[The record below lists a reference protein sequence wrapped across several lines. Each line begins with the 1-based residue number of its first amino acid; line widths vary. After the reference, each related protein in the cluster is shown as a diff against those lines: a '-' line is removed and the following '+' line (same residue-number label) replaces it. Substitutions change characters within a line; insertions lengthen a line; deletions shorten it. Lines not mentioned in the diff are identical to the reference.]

1 MKLGKVTIKDRVF
14 SDIVKKYG
22 IKSLSVFGS
31 SLRDDFNENSDIDLL
46 IEFVKPNEKSLFDL
60 INLRLELEE
69 ITGRKI
75 DIVEKGS
82 VKNPYKRKEINST
95 ARLIY
100 AG

>member
-1 MKLGKVTIKDRVF
+1 MKLGKIFIKDKIF
-14 SDIVKKYG
+14 TSIIKKYE

-31 SLRDDFNENSDIDLL
+31 SLRGDFNKNSDIDLL
-46 IEFVKPNEKSLFDL
+46 VEFAKPKEKSLLDL

-75 DIVEKGS
+75 DITEKGS

-95 ARLIY
+95 ARLVY
-100 AG
+100 AT

>member
-1 MKLGKVTIKDRVF
+1 MRLGKITIKDRVF
-14 SDIVKKYG
+14 NSIIKKYG

-31 SLRDDFNENSDIDLL
+31 SLRNDFNKDSDIDLL
-46 IEFVKPNEKSLFDL
+46 IEFKKPKEKSLFDL
-60 INLRLELEE
+60 IDLRLELEE

-95 ARLIY
+95 ARLVY
-100 AG
+100 AD